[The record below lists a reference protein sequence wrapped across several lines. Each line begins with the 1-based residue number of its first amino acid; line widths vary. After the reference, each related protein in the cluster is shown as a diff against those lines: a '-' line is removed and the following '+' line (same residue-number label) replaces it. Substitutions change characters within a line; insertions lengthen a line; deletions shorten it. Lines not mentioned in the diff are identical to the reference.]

1 MTVDPLDTVSDTATE
16 DPLLAHVT
24 LAGFYPPPMGG
35 ESLHVKQLAELLREC
50 GVEVDVVNLDRSAR
64 PSREYRSAGSRLGR
78 MRMLLGAAGSSSVFH
93 LHAIGHNRLSWGVI
107 AAVALSVWVRRRAA
121 LLTIHSG
128 VFPSYVAT
136 FGPIRSWLAGR
147 VLRAF
152 RRILC
157 VNGDIAATV
166 RALGIDPQKA
176 LVVSPFLGIR
186 KVPCLTTADEEIAT
200 RYHPLLVAVGGGDRD
215 PGQGLPTIV
224 QACRGL
230 LRRFPGGGRRVPGR
244 PREPCSGAADG
255 RGGRAG
261 PCGVPGGGI
270 SRALP
275 GAPRRERRPR
285 PFYIRRWGFHRGSR
299 RLGSRRTRRRERHG
313 LPARGSPDVQEGRRG
328 GPRGAADRDSLG
340 GAFPPLGMVLG
351 GVSRRYD
358 VARVPGCGT
367 RARSESA
374 SRRMARDA
382 TCGLAA
388 GSLGG
393 EVDTMRWRRIRRL
406 VCRLLKHDIH
416 GGYCYDCGRYLRLKA
431 ERYRVAR

>member
-230 LRRFPGGGRRVPGR
+230 LRRFPGAGVVFLGGRVNRALAPLMGEADVRDHVVCLGEVSHERCLALLAASDVLVRSTFADGDSIAVREGLALGVPVVASDTAYRPVGVRTFKKGDAGDLEERLTATLLGGRSRRSAWCSAESAEGTMWRVYRDVARERGRRVR
-244 PREPCSGAADG
+244 LAA
-255 RGGRAG
+255 
-261 PCGVPGGGI
+261 
-270 SRALP
+270 
-275 GAPRRERRPR
+275 
-285 PFYIRRWGFHRGSR
+285 W
-299 RLGSRRTRRRERHG
+299 
-313 LPARGSPDVQEGRRG
+313 
-328 GPRGAADRDSLG
+328 
-340 GAFPPLGMVLG
+340 LGMPRV
-351 GVSRRYD
+351 VSRL
-358 VARVPGCGT
+358 AR
-367 RARSESA
+367 
-374 SRRMARDA
+374 
-382 TCGLAA
+382 
-388 GSLGG
+388 
-393 EVDTMRWRRIRRL
+393 
-406 VCRLLKHDIH
+406 
-416 GGYCYDCGRYLRLKA
+416 
-431 ERYRVAR
+431 